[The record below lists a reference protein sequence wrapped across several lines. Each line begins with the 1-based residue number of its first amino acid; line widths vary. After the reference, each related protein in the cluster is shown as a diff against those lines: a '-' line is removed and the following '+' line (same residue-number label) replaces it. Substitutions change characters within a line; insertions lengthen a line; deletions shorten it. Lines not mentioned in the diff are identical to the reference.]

1 MLVGSQTHCFMGLF
15 EEIGWAWITIDHR
28 LFLWDYNTEQF
39 IMSDEQDQV
48 IISVALVK
56 PIPGAI

>member
-1 MLVGSQTHCFMGLF
+1 MGLF

-28 LFLWDYNTEQF
+28 LFLWDYNGSEQF
-39 IMSDEQDQV
+39 VMFDDQDQV

-56 PIPGAI
+56 PRPGTRLLLFLYI